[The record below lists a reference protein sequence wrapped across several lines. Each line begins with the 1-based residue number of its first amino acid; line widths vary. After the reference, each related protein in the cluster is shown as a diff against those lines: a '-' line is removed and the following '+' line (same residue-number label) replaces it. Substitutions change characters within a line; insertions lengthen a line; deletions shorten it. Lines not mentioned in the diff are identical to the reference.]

1 MGITDCL
8 SDDVGVVGYLYDRIA
23 ALAATHVDNTVS
35 IITKPRKLNGADM
48 PDKYVYIEIIEMPV
62 DKHSMNPCSFSQ
74 GITVAVDVLL
84 PYNQDELSRRLVRV
98 IQAIFYTQ
106 LEYAMIVRAARTD
119 VLNTPVGNLSGLV
132 VDLDVI
138 LQRGII

>member
-1 MGITDCL
+1 MGTVDCL
-8 SDDVGVVGYLYDRIA
+8 SDDVGVIGYLYDTIA
-23 ALAATHVDNTVS
+23 AMVASHLDSSVS
-35 IITKPRKLNGADM
+35 IITKPRKTNGTDM
-48 PDKYVYIEIIEMPV
+48 PNKYVYIDILELPI
-62 DKHSMNPCSFSQ
+62 DKYSMNPCSFSQ
-74 GITVAVDVLL
+74 GITVAVDILL

-119 VLNTPVGNLSGLV
+119 TQTTPFGNLSGV
-132 VDLDVI
+132 VIDLDII